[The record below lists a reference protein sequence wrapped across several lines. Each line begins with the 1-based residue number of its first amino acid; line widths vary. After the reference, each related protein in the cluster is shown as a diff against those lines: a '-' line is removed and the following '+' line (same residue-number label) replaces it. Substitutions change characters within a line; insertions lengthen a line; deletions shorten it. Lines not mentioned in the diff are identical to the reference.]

1 MRNEYIEKLASQL
14 YSAELP
20 YHNFGHI
27 RTVIRKGDE
36 IVGRCRREN
45 VDIHEDVVYYALLY
59 HDAGYHEDH
68 TAKGYDSKEAYSA
81 DLAEEQLSGNGID
94 AVILKKIKA
103 AILCTHVDAH
113 CVSNEDR
120 AVRAA
125 DLAELAADYRVFK
138 KNTLDLK
145 KELEI
150 QIGSP
155 VSWGEWKRMAVAKVE
170 EFLREELH
178 LTSDYYDK
186 TGDSVFHKATRKN
199 LQTMMDDASES
210 L

>member
-1 MRNEYIEKLASQL
+1 MRNEYIEKLASRL

-27 RTVIRKGDE
+27 RTVIRKGEE

-45 VDIHEDVVYYALLY
+45 VDILEDVVYYALLY

-81 DLAEEQLSGNGID
+81 ALAEEQLSGNGID
-94 AVILKKIKA
+94 AVTLKKIKT

-125 DLAELAADYRVFK
+125 DLSGLAADYRVFK
-138 KNTLDLK
+138 KNTLALK
-145 KELEI
+145 KELET
-150 QIGSP
+150 QIGSS

-186 TGDSVFHKATRKN
+186 AGDSVFHKATRKN
-199 LQTMMDDASES
+199 LQVMMDDASES